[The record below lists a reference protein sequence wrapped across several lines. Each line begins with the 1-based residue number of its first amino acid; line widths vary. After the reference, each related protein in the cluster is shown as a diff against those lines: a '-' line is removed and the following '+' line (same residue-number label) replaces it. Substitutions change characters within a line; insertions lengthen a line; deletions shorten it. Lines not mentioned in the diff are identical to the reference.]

1 MIKYLKHWINET
13 SILDETSQNDS
24 SHTIYS
30 QLKSGDKGRINDI
43 LKELQLFQYFQSLT
57 ESKLMKMEEA
67 ILCNSK
73 TMRIEGGGDP
83 TPPFVTNLL
92 KKKISTLKN
101 ELSVFYWERF

>member
-1 MIKYLKHWINET
+1 MIKYLNYWINET

-24 SHTIYS
+24 PHTIYS
-30 QLKSGDKGRINDI
+30 RLNSGDKGRIND
-43 LKELQLFQYFQSLT
+43 KELQLFQYFQSLT

-83 TPPFVTNLL
+83 TPPFATNLL
-92 KKKISTLKN
+92 KKKISTLEN
-101 ELSVFYWERF
+101 ELSVFYWEKF

>member
-1 MIKYLKHWINET
+1 MIKYLKHRIN
-13 SILDETSQNDS
+13 ETSQNDS
-24 SHTIYS
+24 SHIIYS
-30 QLKSGDKGRINDI
+30 QLNPGDKGRISDI

-83 TPPFVTNLL
+83 TPPFATNLL
-92 KKKISTLKN
+92 KKKISTLEN
-101 ELSVFYWERF
+101 ELSVFYWEKF